1 MGIAILVIFSIG
13 LYQVGK
19 WAVFKG
25 IPSRTATAKAETA
38 VMETTQQVQS
48 AALVE
53 LNWAA
58 YEVPTFVRRG
68 IPFPVLTEKVK
79 KKRVRKSKPKAAS
92 APEEELFP
100 MGDWTL
106 FAKMEGENHVTTH

>member
-19 WAVFKG
+19 WAVFKAA
-25 IPSRTATAKAETA
+25 PSRTVTAKAETV
-38 VMETTQQVQS
+38 VMESSQQVQS
-48 AALVE
+48 EVSVVQS
-53 LNWAA
+53 WASFEA
-58 YEVPTFVRRG
+58 PTFVRRG
-68 IPFPVLTEKVK
+68 MPFPVLTEKVK
-79 KKRVRKSKPKAAS
+79 KKRVRKSKPKVVP
-92 APEEELFP
+92 APEEVFP